1 MKAKRPAK
9 KPTTKKAAPRTQE
22 QRRRDTQERVLTAA
36 IDILADR
43 GYAHL
48 TTTAVAAKA
57 GVSRGAQENY
67 FPTKTD
73 LIAAATAHAM
83 DEAIR
88 QAMLAADRGS
98 KAKDPLP
105 SFLEHNSAFF
115 GSRTYLAMIE
125 LALAGR
131 DSRPLL
137 RIHRNAFARFRKE
150 HDKVWIDALTVAG
163 YERSRAQQFVELT
176 IYLLR
181 GLSLTKL
188 ILPQPVPTK
197 SLLARWQSMAAEL
210 LDAPGRTN

>member
-1 MKAKRPAK
+1 MKAAKAK
-9 KPTTKKAAPRTQE
+9 KKNAVPRTQE

-43 GYAHL
+43 GYAHF

-83 DEAIR
+83 DVAIR
-88 QAMLAADRGS
+88 QATDAAQNVRDTE
-98 KAKDPLP
+98 DPL
-105 SFLEHNSAFF
+105 SAFLEHNSAFF

-131 DSRPLL
+131 DSKPLL
-137 RIHRNAFARFRKE
+137 RIHRSAFARFRKQ
-150 HDKVWIDALTVAG
+150 HDKVWIDALCASGVA
-163 YERSRAQQFVELT
+163 RDRAEKFVELT
-176 IYLLR
+176 IFLLR
-181 GLSLTKL
+181 GISLTKL
-188 ILPQPVPTK
+188 ILPKPVPTK
-197 SLLARWQSMAAEL
+197 NLLARWQTMAVEL
-210 LDAPGRTN
+210 LETRQRT

>member
-1 MKAKRPAK
+1 MTARKPAK
-9 KPTTKKAAPRTQE
+9 KPAKKKPAPRTQE

-43 GYAHL
+43 GYAHF
-48 TTTAVAAKA
+48 TTTAVATKA

-88 QAMLAADRGS
+88 QAMLAAERGS

-105 SFLEHNSAFF
+105 AFIEHNSAFF

-131 DSRPLL
+131 DSKPLL
-137 RIHRNAFARFRKE
+137 RIHRDAFARFRKQ
-150 HDKVWIDALTVAG
+150 HDKVWIDALCAAG
-163 YERSRAQQFVELT
+163 FARDRAEKFVELT

-181 GLSLTKL
+181 GMSLTTL

-197 SLLARWQSMAAEL
+197 NLLARWQAMAAEL
-210 LDAPGRTN
+210 LDARRGR

>member
-1 MKAKRPAK
+1 MKATTKGKK
-9 KPTTKKAAPRTQE
+9 KPASRTQE

-43 GYAHL
+43 GYAHF

-83 DEAIR
+83 DVAIR
-88 QAMLAADRGS
+88 QATEAAQNVRDTRNPLAA
-98 KAKDPLP
+98 
-105 SFLEHNSAFF
+105 FLEHNSAFF

-131 DSRPLL
+131 DSKPLL

-150 HDKVWIDALTVAG
+150 HDKVWIDALCASGVA
-163 YERSRAQQFVELT
+163 RDRAEKFVELT
-176 IYLLR
+176 VYLLR
-181 GLSLTKL
+181 GMSLTAL

-197 SLLARWQSMAAEL
+197 NLLGRWQTMASEL
-210 LDAPGRTN
+210 LETRQKN

>member
-1 MKAKRPAK
+1 MGGLRRAGNIRGRARRKNHVQAGRADHAGKSGTHLEAGNRKGTGAMKAKRPAK

-36 IDILADR
+36 INILADR

-67 FPTKTD
+67 FPTKTV

-88 QAMLAADRGS
+88 QAMRAADRGS

-105 SFLEHNSAFF
+105 SFLEHN
-115 GSRTYLAMIE
+115 
-125 LALAGR
+125 
-131 DSRPLL
+131 
-137 RIHRNAFARFRKE
+137 
-150 HDKVWIDALTVAG
+150 
-163 YERSRAQQFVELT
+163 
-176 IYLLR
+176 
-181 GLSLTKL
+181 
-188 ILPQPVPTK
+188 
-197 SLLARWQSMAAEL
+197 
-210 LDAPGRTN
+210 

>member
-1 MKAKRPAK
+1 MKATAKGKK
-9 KPTTKKAAPRTQE
+9 KPASRTQE

-43 GYAHL
+43 GYAHF

-83 DEAIR
+83 DVAIG
-88 QAMLAADRGS
+88 QAMLAAERGS
-98 KAKDPLP
+98 TAKDPLAA
-105 SFLEHNSAFF
+105 FLEHNSTFF

-131 DSRPLL
+131 DSKPLL
-137 RIHRNAFARFRKE
+137 RIHRDAFARFRKE
-150 HDKVWIDALTVAG
+150 HDKVWIDALTATGLNRVHAK
-163 YERSRAQQFVELT
+163 EFVELT

-181 GLSLTKL
+181 GISLTTL
-188 ILPQPVPTK
+188 ILPKPVPTK
-197 SLLARWQSMAAEL
+197 SLLARWQAIAVEL
-210 LDAPGRTN
+210 LEPRRGL